1 MITTAAPIIKI
12 VVNPKRLDIFPFV
25 LACNIF
31 FVVCY
36 SHKSNKSG
44 YRNNPIY
51 NSSIY
56 QSLNGI
62 DTDEVDS

>member
-1 MITTAAPIIKI
+1 MITTVAPIIKI
-12 VVNPKRLDIFPFV
+12 VVNPKRYDIFPISPI
-25 LACNIF
+25 LQYF

-36 SHKSNKSG
+36 SHKSNKDG
-44 YRNNPIY
+44 YSNNPVY

-62 DTDEVDS
+62 DR